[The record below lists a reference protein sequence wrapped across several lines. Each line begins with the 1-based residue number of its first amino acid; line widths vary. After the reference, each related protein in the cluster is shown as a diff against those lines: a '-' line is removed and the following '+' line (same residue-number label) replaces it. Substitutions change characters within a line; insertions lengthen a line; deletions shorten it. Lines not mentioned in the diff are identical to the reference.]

1 MDKYRVATTNGKDSI
16 WTQIKKWLGKLSR
29 QYEEKSEKRYVEN
42 MLSNKTRGSY
52 SKF

>member
-1 MDKYRVATTNGKDSI
+1 MNEYKVATASDKKSI
-16 WTQIKKWLGKLSR
+16 WTKIKQWLGKLSR

-42 MLSNKTRGSY
+42 MLSSKTRGSY